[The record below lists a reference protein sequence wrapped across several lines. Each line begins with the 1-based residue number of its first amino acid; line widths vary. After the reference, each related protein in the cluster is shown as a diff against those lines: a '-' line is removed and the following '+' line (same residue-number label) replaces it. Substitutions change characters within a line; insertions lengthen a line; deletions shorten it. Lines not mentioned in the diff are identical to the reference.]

1 MELELVS
8 LPCQTVNSLGAATRA
23 INPLLVLQF
32 STQPRTAINN
42 RPLSKVDQPSS
53 ISRGFP
59 EVSEIPFSVIIIFF
73 PLPSSFYCGDLDF
86 RCPSAGRRS
95 LLILTTT
102 RSQKGDFR
110 PRSRGEGNQSSL
122 IAMTL
127 EFLDSIRLVSESE
140 ENARG
145 STKIP
150 LFDSPFRSFAILD
163 FFDLCWIS
171 NVSKDNRNILR
182 RRKNYLDLTYSK
194 IYSNMFVY
202 VCIRVSSCFQRIF
215 FLFSR

>member
-73 PLPSSFYCGDLDF
+73 PLPSSFYCGDPDF
-86 RCPSAGRRS
+86 RCPSSWQEGVPCWYWQQQEVRKETS
-95 LLILTTT
+95 GL
-102 RSQKGDFR
+102 D
-110 PRSRGEGNQSSL
+110 RGEK
-122 IAMTL
+122 
-127 EFLDSIRLVSESE
+127 E
-140 ENARG
+140 
-145 STKIP
+145 
-150 LFDSPFRSFAILD
+150 
-163 FFDLCWIS
+163 
-171 NVSKDNRNILR
+171 
-182 RRKNYLDLTYSK
+182 
-194 IYSNMFVY
+194 
-202 VCIRVSSCFQRIF
+202 IRVLWSRWRWNSWIRTSRLREWRKCERLDGNPSFRLPF
-215 FLFSR
+215 SLFRYSRLFWFMLD

>member
-122 IAMTL
+122 IAVTL
-127 EFLDSIRLVSESE
+127 EFLDSNVSSQRVKKMRE
-140 ENARG
+140 ARRKSLF
-145 STKIP
+145 STP
-150 LFDSPFRSFAILD
+150 LFALSLFST
-163 FFDLCWIS
+163 FFIYVGL
-171 NVSKDNRNILR
+171 VSKDNRNILR